1 MREFLTIMKALAD
14 ENRLRIVVALQRRE
28 LCLCQ
33 IVELLGLA
41 NSTVSRHM
49 SILHHARIVESRKD
63 GRWSYFRLTEEAESP
78 EGAEAAAFVIKSLDR
93 DDKKRADTK
102 RLKQILKMDPEAL
115 CRRQSECQ
123 C

>member
-1 MREFLTIMKALAD
+1 MRELLAIMKALAD
-14 ENRLRIVVALQRRE
+14 ENRLRIVVALQGRE

-49 SILHHARIVESRKD
+49 SILYHARLVESRKD
-63 GRWSYFRLTEEAESP
+63 GRWSYFRLTGET
-78 EGAEAAAFVIKSLDR
+78 GLAEAAEAVAFVIKSLSR
-93 DDKKRADTK
+93 DDKRRADLK
-102 RLKQILKMDPEAL
+102 RLKQILKMDPERL
-115 CRRQSECQ
+115 CRKQSECK